1 MRKWKKNQ
9 EGEKAGQW
17 WNILELEFQ
26 EVEEMKEEWG
36 WGRNEEGKKWAIKW
50 WSREGSAG
58 SRIPRSLSAA
68 ENPSTPL
75 APRTIMRPNPSRI
88 FVIFPTTNDFLRFP
102 KPVWW
107 LPVFLRWFASIL
119 TKQKSSGKPLKDA
132 GATVSPLLRE
142 VDDDCLT
149 LRASFR
155 IWLELSDEH
164 HRGALEAIIED

>member
-1 MRKWKKNQ
+1 MWMRKWKKNQ
-9 EGEKAGQW
+9 EGEKVGKW
-17 WNILELEFQ
+17 WNISELEFQ

-88 FVIFPTTNDFLRFP
+88 FVIFPTPTIFSDFGTGLMTTGIP
-102 KPVWW
+102 ALLCSAP
-107 LPVFLRWFASIL
+107 IL

-132 GATVSPLLRE
+132 GATVSP
-142 VDDDCLT
+142 
-149 LRASFR
+149 ASSWGWW
-155 IWLELSDEH
+155 WLFDSESKL
-164 HRGALEAIIED
+164 